1 MDDPLLGPLA
11 KKHNKT
17 PAQILLRWGLQK
29 GFVILPKSVTK
40 SRIEENTK
48 IYDFELDKED
58 METLNTKKYQPSA
71 WGKFSSCFLCMQTTA
86 TFQKSF

>member
-1 MDDPLLGPLA
+1 MDDPLLKPLA

-40 SRIEENTK
+40 SRIEENTG
-48 IYDFELDKED
+48 IYDFELDKDD
-58 METLNTKKYQPSA
+58 MKALDTKKYEPSA
-71 WGKFSSCFLCMQTTA
+71 WGE
-86 TFQKSF
+86 